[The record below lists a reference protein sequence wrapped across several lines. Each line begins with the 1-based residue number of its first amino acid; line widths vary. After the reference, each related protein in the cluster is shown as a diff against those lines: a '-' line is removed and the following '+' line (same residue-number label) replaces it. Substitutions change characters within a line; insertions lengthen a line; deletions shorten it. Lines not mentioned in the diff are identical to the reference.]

1 MRWRTPRRACTSMQ
15 RGYQFRAKPD
25 GCLCDSARGYT
36 RAAAV
41 GALTRAHCVS
51 PTAPGRRFRVP
62 PSCRGFGRQPRGHP
76 PGSASREVNPMT
88 ITRTALAGALAINV
102 PSIYWATLLPTGAV
116 VIGIL
121 ALAAVGA
128 MLGAFT
134 GWAVVTGD
142 EAEARVWPEVEEW
155 LAA

>member
-1 MRWRTPRRACTSMQ
+1 
-15 RGYQFRAKPD
+15 
-25 GCLCDSARGYT
+25 
-36 RAAAV
+36 
-41 GALTRAHCVS
+41 
-51 PTAPGRRFRVP
+51 
-62 PSCRGFGRQPRGHP
+62 
-76 PGSASREVNPMT
+76 MT

-128 MLGAFT
+128 LLGAFT